1 MNKFTKSYS
10 MFKNFDKFSDSE
22 APFNQIV
29 SALSVHYY
37 QVVSKD
43 MGVQRLGHNEEVKIG
58 AKNIDSNYISLQIY
72 RLEHRPIQ
80 NGSHWIEFAVNIY
93 SGDLDYLNNYCNDIE
108 CSLNFLEILQ

>member
-29 SALSVHYY
+29 SALYIHYS

-43 MGVQRLGHNEEVKIG
+43 MIVNRLGHNEEVKISTQDV
-58 AKNIDSNYISLQIY
+58 DSKYISLQIY
-72 RLEHRPIQ
+72 RLEHPPIQ

-93 SGDLDYLNNYCNDIE
+93 SGDLDYLNNYCNNIE
-108 CSLNFLEILQ
+108 DSLKFLEIL